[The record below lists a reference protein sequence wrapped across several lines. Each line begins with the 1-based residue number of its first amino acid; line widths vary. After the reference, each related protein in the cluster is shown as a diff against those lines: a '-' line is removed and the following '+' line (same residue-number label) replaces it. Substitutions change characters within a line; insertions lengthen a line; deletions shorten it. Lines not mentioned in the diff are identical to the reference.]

1 MNILLIAVMFIFTI
15 LFSMLGQG
23 GGSVYT
29 PIQLMF
35 GVNFYQAAATSQ
47 LLIIISAFS
56 STIIFGRGKTVDWK
70 LALMLEISTASG
82 AFLGGY
88 LSEIFSDKMLS
99 FFFACLLFI
108 ASYFMLKR
116 YEERIKAHKGGFLT
130 CWKREVGG
138 LKYSVNLL
146 IGLPICL
153 VLGFFAGMLGISG
166 GTLKVPIM
174 VLLLGVPMK
183 IAVGSSAFMVM
194 TTASGGFLGNLVG
207 GHFNAKVGL
216 IIAAA
221 VFLGGQI
228 GARISLKTKS
238 QTLKKYLI
246 LIAIWLIYRALS

>member
-1 MNILLIAVMFIFTI
+1 MMFIFTI

-29 PIQLMF
+29 PIQLIF
-35 GVNFYQAAATSQ
+35 GINFYQAAASSQ

-56 STIIFGRGKTVDWK
+56 STIIFGKGKTVDWK
-70 LALMLEISTASG
+70 LALVLETSTASG

-88 LSEIFSDKMLS
+88 FSEIFGDKMLS

-108 ASYFMLKR
+108 AAFFMLKR
-116 YEERIKAHKGGFLT
+116 YEERIKTCEGSFLT

-138 LKYSVNLL
+138 VQYKVNLL

-194 TTASGGFLGNLVG
+194 TTAIGGFLGNFIG

-216 IIAAA
+216 ILAIV
-221 VFLGGQI
+221 VFIGGQI

-238 QTLKKYLI
+238 RTLKKYFGFFLI
-246 LIAIWLIYRALS
+246 LIAVWLIYRAFS